1 VAYTSRRAFSIGI
14 HDSCQSDRGHDLDL
28 DPMYRDFNGLPL
40 LRMTFAWHQNEQK
53 MLHFMNEKVVEI
65 AKAMKPSSYAVCA
78 PYTQYSIM
86 RYQNTHHLDGGTMGA
101 DPATSVLN
109 KYKQS

>member
-1 VAYTSRRAFSIGI
+1 MAYTSRRAFSIGR

-28 DPMYRDFNGLPL
+28 DPMCRDFNGLPL
-40 LRMTFAWHQNEQK
+40 LRITFTWHQNEQK
-53 MLHFMNEKVVEI
+53 MRHFMNEKVVEI
-65 AKAMKPSSYAVCA
+65 AKAMKPSSHAVRA
-78 PYTQYSIM
+78 PYTQYSIG
-86 RYQNTHHLDGGTMGA
+86 RYQNTPNLGGGTMGA